1 MKLRNL
7 KQEGK
12 DPPAWK
18 LVVSRPFPGVA
29 GVQGTTQSL
38 RRFDR
43 GRRSFLRHG
52 SLQETGVLSLV
63 WDVETSTEGSAR
75 RRAQPSFPAFLQDGS
90 AVVLKGGA
98 DQEPLGTTPSVQCKH
113 FFFLSPSAYLCG
125 KLSVFTIDN
134 LFRLPLRCS
143 MLTLKELNL
152 NCGGRRGAFRNLSP

>member
-12 DPPAWK
+12 DPPTWK

-38 RRFDR
+38 RRF
-43 GRRSFLRHG
+43 LCHG

-63 WDVETSTEGSAR
+63 WDEETSTEGSAR
-75 RRAQPSFPAFLQDGS
+75 RRAQPSSPAFLQDGS

-98 DQEPLGTTPSVQCKH
+98 DQEPLGTSCSVQCKH
-113 FFFLSPSAYLCG
+113 FFFLSPSTYLCG

-134 LFRLPLRCS
+134 LSRLPLRCS
-143 MLTLKELNL
+143 MLALKELNL
-152 NCGGRRGAFRNLSP
+152 NCGGRRGAFRNLNP